1 MKNKIAF
8 ITHLARIIFNK
19 FPFNSLLILYIV
31 SLSLIT
37 LTYTKCIRK
46 FPEVDNYAKHVKKF
60 KITSVAHQPKIAVY
74 PFDPQFKITLSNGV
88 SFITTAKSYHEND
101 SIEFIYYIKK

>member
-8 ITHLARIIFNK
+8 IAHLARIIFNK

-46 FPEVDNYAKHVKKF
+46 FPEVDNYVKHIKKF
-60 KITSVAHQPKIAVY
+60 KVTSVAHQPKIAVY

-88 SFITTAKSYHEND
+88 SFVTTARSYHEND

>member
-1 MKNKIAF
+1 MNTIKS
-8 ITHLARIIFNK
+8 IINK
-19 FPFNSLLILYIV
+19 FPLNSLFILYTT
-31 SLSLIT
+31 LLLLIS

-46 FPEVDNYAKHVKKF
+46 FPEVDNYVKHIKKF
-60 KITSVAHQPKIAVY
+60 KVTSVALQPKIAVY

-88 SFITTAKSYHEND
+88 SFVTTARSYHEND